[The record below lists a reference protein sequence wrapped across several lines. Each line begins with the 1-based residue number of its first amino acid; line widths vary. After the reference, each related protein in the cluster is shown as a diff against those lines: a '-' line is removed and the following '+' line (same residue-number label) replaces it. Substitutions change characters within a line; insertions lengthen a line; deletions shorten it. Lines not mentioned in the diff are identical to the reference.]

1 VGQWDDLLSK
11 AKPKVTDP
19 DTPITN
25 FSEAF
30 NTKQQIRQMEDDSPT
45 GYVEYSPETW
55 QKVWKAEAEF
65 EKFTQPGGSTFEF
78 GKKKKYR

>member
-1 VGQWDDLLSK
+1 VGQWDHLLSK
-11 AKPKVTDP
+11 AKPKATDP

-25 FSEAF
+25 FSEAI
-30 NTKQQIRQMEDDSPT
+30 NTKRAMREMEDDSPCCS
-45 GYVEYSPETW
+45 VAYSPETW
-55 QKVWKAEAEF
+55 NKVWKAEADF

>member
-1 VGQWDDLLSK
+1 MGQWDKFLSK
-11 AKPKVTDP
+11 AKPKVMDP

-30 NTKQQIRQMEDDSPT
+30 DTKKKMREMEDDYAP
-45 GYVEYSPETW
+45 GYAEYSSETW
-55 QKVWKAEAEF
+55 RKVWKAEAEF
-65 EKFTQPGGSTFEF
+65 EKFTQPGCSTFEF